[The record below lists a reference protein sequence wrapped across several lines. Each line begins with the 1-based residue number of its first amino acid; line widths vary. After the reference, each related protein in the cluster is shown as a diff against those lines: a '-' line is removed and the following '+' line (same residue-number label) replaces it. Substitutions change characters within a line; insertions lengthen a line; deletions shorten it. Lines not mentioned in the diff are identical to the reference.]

1 MSFHRRL
8 WGFTKRLYTYVYVC
22 TSMYVCMQYV
32 SIMCLHVLHLILFVC
47 TINIC
52 RWFVWQHSSTT
63 LTQNY
68 LLIINHPSF
77 EHFLTIW
84 HPSRPSAQRKL
95 INSTYKHT
103 LRSFT
108 FACKQNKW
116 EYFLTLIIH
125 ATCFCFVAVTVTVVC
140 VCVCV

>member
-1 MSFHRRL
+1 MRL
-8 WGFTKRLYTYVYVC
+8 WGFTKRLYTYVCICMYK
-22 TSMYVCMQYV
+22 YVCMYAICKHYV
-32 SIMCLHVLHLILFVC
+32 FACTSFNFICVHNKHLSMICLTTPLLHSP
-47 TINIC
+47 
-52 RWFVWQHSSTT
+52 HY
-63 LTQNY
+63 NY

-84 HPSRPSAQRKL
+84 HPFRPSAQRKL

-140 VCVCV
+140 VCV